1 MSIKYTY
8 FLNYRPNPFFLIY
21 NDINVKQSYLR
32 WFFKYRKKQD
42 ATYINIL
49 K

>member
-8 FLNYRPNPFFLIY
+8 FLNYRPNPFFIY

-32 WFFKYRKKQD
+32 WFSKYKNK
-42 ATYINIL
+42 
-49 K
+49 